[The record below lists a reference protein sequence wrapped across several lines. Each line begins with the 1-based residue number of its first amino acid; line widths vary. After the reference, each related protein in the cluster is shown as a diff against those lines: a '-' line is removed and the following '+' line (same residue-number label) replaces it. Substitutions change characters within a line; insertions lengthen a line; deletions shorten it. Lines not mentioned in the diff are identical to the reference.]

1 MAIVI
6 NEVIVRAIISGDG
19 NSNKSD
25 VSSAVAPEN
34 ISAVTKDELLELVD
48 DVIKDKKER

>member
-6 NEVIVRAIISGDG
+6 NEVIVRAIISGDS

-25 VSSAVAPEN
+25 VTSAVAPEN
-34 ISAVTKDELLELVD
+34 IAAVTKDELLELID
-48 DVIKDKKER
+48 EVINDKKER